1 MQLLT
6 IVCASLAAGMM
17 ATATPTSLPP
27 CSMVDRPC
35 KCPPGTTFKNLT
47 TYGVIG
53 APARDVQDIMG
64 SFFDLQFQGGLVP
77 SSTKGK
83 DNIPGAVR
91 SFNFSGPAG
100 YYVISEQVCLRPRIN
115 SGHVAD
121 VYKLTKWK
129 TSPDGSFNQQYQ
141 QSPKPPVVQVPGAG
155 AYHGGW
161 TSIIGQQTV
170 VRNETAIAWKNWRC
184 ETGETFPSAT
194 SHEGG
199 ITNTSAVLQKQGK
212 LTGVSIAAFTIF
224 NEVRND

>member
-6 IVCASLAAGMM
+6 IVCTSLAAGIM

-83 DNIPGAVR
+83 DNVPGAVR

-100 YYVISEQVCLRPRIN
+100 YYVISEQ
-115 SGHVAD
+115 
-121 VYKLTKWK
+121 LTRWK

-161 TSIIGQQTV
+161 TSIVGQQTV

-199 ITNTSAVLQKQGK
+199 ITNTSAVLEKQGK

-224 NEVRND
+224 NEVRDD